1 MIPITKYGNNFPIW
15 ISSLPTGVEISCSIV
30 PRSHSRAIV
39 SEVRNAPT
47 TAITIA
53 TTPGTKFAMLS
64 RSSLNQVR
72 GWKVTLGAPTARPRS
87 CCQAICISEE

>member
-1 MIPITKYGNNFPIW
+1 M
-15 ISSLPTGVEISCSIV
+15 
-30 PRSHSRAIV
+30 V

-53 TTPGTKFAMLS
+53 ITPGTIFAMLS

-72 GWKVTLGAPTARPRS
+72 GWKVTLGVNRKAALAAASQS
-87 CCQAICISEE
+87 CTSWE